1 MNRLLCS
8 IIVLARPQLT
18 PSPGNFMPGDENGT
32 IMKKSDPNER
42 KALQELMSDTLK
54 HFVPEFKKVIEK
66 EGHGECSY
74 DLACLY

>member
-1 MNRLLCS
+1 
-8 IIVLARPQLT
+8 
-18 PSPGNFMPGDENGT
+18 MPGDENGT

-42 KALQELMSDTLK
+42 KALQELMNDTLK

>member
-1 MNRLLCS
+1 
-8 IIVLARPQLT
+8 
-18 PSPGNFMPGDENGT
+18 MPGDENGT